1 VALTASTMLPL
12 GTPLPDFTL
21 PTVEGGTWSTQQL
34 DGRPLLVL
42 FICAHCP
49 YVKHVEASLTALAAD
64 FGAELQMLAISS
76 NSVISHPQDAPEH
89 LLAQKERCGWDFPYL
104 HDVNQQVARL
114 FHAACTPDPYLFDGD
129 KSLIYRGQLDGSRPG
144 SAQPSDCAD
153 LRTALAAWKA
163 GQPPLLLQHP
173 AMGCNIKWLP

>member
-1 VALTASTMLPL
+1 MLPL

-89 LLAQKERCGWDFPYL
+89 LLAQKERCGFEAAAAAGKVQDVPSCSTQVRSSSLPAIKEALPATRKAAAL
-104 HDVNQQVARL
+104 HSAVAR
-114 FHAACTPDPYLFDGD
+114 
-129 KSLIYRGQLDGSRPG
+129 
-144 SAQPSDCAD
+144 
-153 LRTALAAWKA
+153 
-163 GQPPLLLQHP
+163 
-173 AMGCNIKWLP
+173 

>member
-1 VALTASTMLPL
+1 MLPL
-12 GTPLPDFTL
+12 GTPLPEFSL

-49 YVKHVEASLTALAAD
+49 YVKHVEPSLSALAQE
-64 FGAELQMLAISS
+64 FRAELQLLAISS

-89 LLAQKERCGWDFPYL
+89 LLAQKQRCGWDFPYL
-104 HDVNQQVARL
+104 YDVNQQVARL